1 MSRHR
6 PYLPS
11 IEIAA
16 LLLCLVMLFS
26 ACSRQAPP
34 QPQEITTGTTCALDG
49 MLLNDYPGPK
59 AQIHYTEGP
68 PEFFCDTVEMF
79 SILLRPES
87 QRRIRAVYTQDMG
100 QADWKQPRG
109 HWIDAR
115 TAYYVQGSKLKGS
128 MGPTFAAFAR
138 REDAEA
144 SAKKYG
150 GKVLRFDE
158 VTPEMADLRGGAA
171 HDEHM

>member
-1 MSRHR
+1 MIRH
-6 PYLPS
+6 LPHFRS
-11 IEIAA
+11 IVLALAVLGLAA
-16 LLLCLVMLFS
+16 
-26 ACSRQAPP
+26 ACAREQAPP
-34 QPQEITTGTTCALDG
+34 APQETTAGTTCALDG

-59 AQIHYTEGP
+59 AQIHYNDGGT
-68 PEFFCDTVEMF
+68 EFFCDTVEMF

-87 QRRIRAVYTQDMG
+87 QRRVLAVYTQDMG
-100 QADWKQPRG
+100 QADWRAPRG

-115 TAYYVQGSKLKGS
+115 TAYYVQGSRLKGS

-144 SAKKYG
+144 FAGKNG
-150 GKVLRFDE
+150 GRVLRFDQ

-171 HDEHM
+171 HDERM